1 MHDNLCNIAVLI
13 SGSGSNLQSIID
25 NIKKGN
31 IKANIACV
39 ISNNP
44 DAYGLMRAK
53 QARIP
58 THIVEHTQ
66 FSTREEFEK
75 ELINTLK
82 VYEVDLVI
90 LAGFMRILG
99 SFFVSAYKDKILNI
113 HPSLLPK
120 LPGLHTHQRA
130 IEAGETMHGC
140 SVHLVT
146 TDLDQGPLIIQATVP
161 VKESDSPDSLAK
173 RVLEKEHIIYPLAI
187 KWFSQN
193 KLKFKGGSIFLD
205 NKRIDSPINL
215 SSELELELKLNHN
228 L

>member
-1 MHDNLCNIAVLI
+1 MQDNLCNIAVLI

-25 NIKKGN
+25 NIKQGN
-31 IKANIACV
+31 INANIACV

-44 DAYGLMRAK
+44 DAYGLVRAK

-58 THIVEHTQ
+58 THIVKHTQ

-90 LAGFMRILG
+90 LAGFMRIL
-99 SFFVSAYKDKILNI
+99 SSYFVSAYKDKILNI

-120 LPGLHTHQRA
+120 LPGLHTHHRA
-130 IEAGETMHGC
+130 IEAGETKHGC

-161 VKESDSPDSLAK
+161 VQVSDSPDSLAK
-173 RVLEKEHIIYPLAI
+173 RVLEKEHIIYSLAI
-187 KWFSQN
+187 KWFSDN
-193 KLKFKGGSIFLD
+193 KLKFKDGLIFLD
-205 NKRIDSPINL
+205 NKCIDSPINL
-215 SSELELELKLNHN
+215 SSELELELKHKRKL
-228 L
+228 

>member
-1 MHDNLCNIAVLI
+1 VQDNLCNIAVLI

-25 NIKKGN
+25 NIKQGN
-31 IKANIACV
+31 IKAQIVCV

-44 DAYGLMRAK
+44 DAYGLVRAK
-53 QARIP
+53 QVKIP
-58 THIVEHTQ
+58 THILEHTR
-66 FSTREEFEK
+66 FSTHEEFEK
-75 ELINTLK
+75 ELVNTLK
-82 VYEVDLVI
+82 VYEVNLVI

-99 SFFVSAYKDKILNI
+99 NFFVTAYKDKILNI

-130 IEAGETMHGC
+130 IEAGETTHGC

-161 VKESDSPDSLAK
+161 VQGSDSPGSLAK
-173 RVLEKEHIIYPLAI
+173 KVLEKEHIIYPLAI

-193 KLKFKGGSIFLD
+193 KLNFKDGLIFLD
-205 NKRIDSPINL
+205 NKCIDSPINL
-215 SSELELELKLNHN
+215 SSEHELELKHSI
-228 L
+228 